1 MDHPDI
7 HHRGSVGGGVGGVGG
22 SSSLLHTTNSIN
34 STGSFDSEIDYES
47 GEHTSSPSSLFIN
60 GAVFASN
67 HSPPPSSHVIM
78 NNNHPYLTSS
88 YSQHHHHVYSNT
100 NHHHHRPS
108 SSSSSSSTIPTKYQQ
123 QQKRF
128 LTNVV
133 MSVVLLM
140 VLSILGY
147 VVYNKVS
154 KRSNTPSYDE
164 HAFRHN
170 PDRFTQTNPDIL
182 DKVRMRESAYV
193 RKRYNSNNE
202 DEESGDDGTMME
214 SGVFVGSKQRRAPK
228 KDDLPLV
235 REGDSKTSIVQDDYS
250 TYSAPIEEFM
260 WRGMFKEKMKEISD
274 CPVPFKKQKQLTKVA
289 KTIHTYMIQ
298 EPGTE
303 NYQEMLDAEK
313 VTDSSGVTTVDWSQ
327 TFASMPADCQTS
339 TLVHKRSDDNYL
351 VICQEGSKEPFFSIT
366 RDPAGDGT
374 AQSDSAFQII
384 RENKLE
390 KLEFEPGSKLILD
403 KKQLANTEILVMKC
417 SKGREVV
424 TRIAHDAEL
433 QKAANQ
439 AYATRVKKLEE
450 QDQDLKE
457 KSKKPKYEHHQ
468 YAANIEYE
476 YEMMHPVNVLHIIL
490 DGTSRANFM
499 RELPRTV
506 GVLEDIELD
515 QKAVNFKKPSKHRV
529 FQYFRYNTV
538 GHSSRENML
547 AMENGLKMSPSFF
560 KHYFSS
566 IPEKSYEETEP
577 TRQKELLT
585 KVLVGAKEQDG
596 SRTLIEHNIWNI
608 AKKLG
613 YVTMYSTS
621 ECPYVKISDKKYRK
635 KLMDTSSHL
644 FNTWHRADHNL
655 VSLACERQL
664 FKSSKDRKCLGSKDL
679 AEHIFDYTSDF
690 FAKYPGTARFATIH
704 LEESK
709 HLRSHQMMTGL
720 DISLSRFIV
729 SITKAHPHTAII
741 LSSGNGVSHGPLYV
755 TDVGQKEHHLPLLV
769 MVMPEHLQIRH
780 EQVFANMDANQQQ
793 LVTPFDLYSTL
804 VHLMLFPQV
813 DLPSRYHL
821 IHKVKAESEHS
832 DEIDDFEAISKSIL
846 LPISDQTRYCKQAGV
861 DERWCSCYVQKSL
874 DVTSERTSAHI
885 STILKAAVNHVNKM
899 VQKHKQTCQQIE
911 ATKVLKATK
920 IRMQTPEELEN
931 GRIIPYI
938 ISVVFQSK
946 TGDIFEV
953 DYSLSEEDVLHRLLD
968 VRRISLVEHLEESAK
983 NRETL
988 VCDKVKGFEAS
999 PDLCICK
1006 EL

>member
-1 MDHPDI
+1 MDNPI
-7 HHRGSVGGGVGGVGG
+7 HHRGGGNHGGIGL
-22 SSSLLHTTNSIN
+22 SSSAN
-34 STGSFDSEIDYES
+34 SFDSESVDYES
-47 GEHTSSPSSLFIN
+47 GGYNNNETSSPSSLFVN
-60 GAVFASN
+60 GAVFAN
-67 HSPPPSSHVIM
+67 GNGHSMMNYQRPS
-78 NNNHPYLTSS
+78 TSYNAS
-88 YSQHHHHVYSNT
+88 LYNT
-100 NHHHHRPS
+100 S
-108 SSSSSSSTIPTKYQQ
+108 SSSSSSSASHIYRPPPSSSSSAAHIPTKYQQ

-128 LTNVV
+128 LVNVL
-133 MSVVLLM
+133 MSLVLLI
-140 VLSILGY
+140 VLTILGY

-154 KRSNTPSYDE
+154 RSNNSSNSSG
-164 HAFRHN
+164 FKN

-193 RKRYNSNNE
+193 RKRYE
-202 DEESGDDGTMME
+202 DDGDGMDSST
-214 SGVFVGSKQRRAPK
+214 FVGSKQRRAPK
-228 KDDLPLV
+228 KDDTPLL

-250 TYSAPIEEFM
+250 TYSAPIEKFM
-260 WRGMFKEKMKEISD
+260 WRGMFKEKMKTISD
-274 CPVPFKKQKQLTKVA
+274 CPVPFKTKLAKVA

-313 VTDSSGVTTVDWSQ
+313 VSESGVINVDWSQ
-327 TFASMPADCQTS
+327 TFTSMPADCQTS
-339 TLVHKRSDDNYL
+339 TLVHKRADDNYL

-366 RDPAGDGT
+366 RDAAGDGT
-374 AQSDSAFQII
+374 AQSDAAFQII

-390 KLEFEPGSKLILD
+390 KLEFEPGSKLTLD

-439 AYATRVKKLEE
+439 AYSTRVKKLEE

-476 YEMMHPVNVLHIIL
+476 YEMMHPINVLHVVL

-515 QKAVNFKKPSKHRV
+515 QKAINFKKPSKHRV

-538 GHSSRENML
+538 GHTSRENMM
-547 AMENGLKMSPSFF
+547 AMENGLKMSPSFL
-560 KHYFSS
+560 KNYFSS
-566 IPEKSYEETEP
+566 VPDKSYEESEP
-577 TRQKELLT
+577 ARQKELLT
-585 KVLVGAKEQDG
+585 KVLVGAKEEDG
-596 SRTLIEHNIWNI
+596 ARTLIEHNIWNI
-608 AKKLG
+608 AKRLG

-690 FAKYPGTARFATIH
+690 FAKYPGTARFATVH

-709 HLRSHQMMTGL
+709 HLRSHKMMTAL

-755 TDVGQKEHHLPLLV
+755 TDVGQKEHQLPLLV

-780 EQVFANMDANQQQ
+780 DQVFANMDANQQQ

-813 DLPSRYHL
+813 DLPSRYNL

-846 LPISDQTRYCKQAGV
+846 LPISTQARYCKQAGV
-861 DERWCSCYVQKSL
+861 DERWCSCSVQETF
-874 DVTSERTSAHI
+874 DATSQRASAHI
-885 STILKAAVNHVNKM
+885 TTIVKAAVNHVNKM

-911 ATKVLKATK
+911 AGKVLKATK
-920 IRMQTPEELEN
+920 IRIQTPEELEN
-931 GRIIPYI
+931 GRIIPHI
-938 ISVVFQSK
+938 ISVIFQSK
-946 TGDIFEV
+946 SGDVFEV
-953 DYSLSEEDVLHRLLD
+953 DYSLSEEDVLDRLLD
-968 VRRISLVEHLEESAK
+968 VRRVSLVENLEESAK
-983 NRETL
+983 NRESL
-988 VCDKVKGFEAS
+988 VCDKLKGLEAS